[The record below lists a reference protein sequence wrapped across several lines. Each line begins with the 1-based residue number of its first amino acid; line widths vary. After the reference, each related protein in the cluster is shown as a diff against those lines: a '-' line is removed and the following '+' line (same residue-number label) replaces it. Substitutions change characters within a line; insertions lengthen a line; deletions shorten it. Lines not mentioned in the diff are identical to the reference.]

1 MRGPR
6 AFHHVLSS
14 DPPEGP
20 SAVTAAIV
28 LALIA
33 GLAIGSFLNVV
44 IYRLPRGESVVK
56 PRSRCPKCGHQLSGM
71 ENIPVVSWLVLRGK
85 CRECGEPIS
94 WRYPAI
100 ELLTGL
106 LYAGVVW
113 VAWDDAAQ
121 IALGLILVTALV
133 PITFIDLEFR
143 RVPNAIT
150 GPAAIALI
158 VAGTILDP
166 SGQPERLLAAAIVV
180 VPFLLLSLALS
191 GHMGMGDVKLM
202 GVLGLA
208 LGRALA
214 PALFVAFIAGTIV
227 GIGLMVKHG
236 AKARKTAVPFGP
248 FLALGGLVGFVVGT
262 DLWDTYVDSFGG

>member
-1 MRGPR
+1 M
-6 AFHHVLSS
+6 F
-14 DPPEGP
+14 
-20 SAVTAAIV
+20 AAIV

-56 PRSRCPKCGHQLSGM
+56 PRSKCPNCGHQISGI
-71 ENIPVVSWLVLRGK
+71 ENIPVVSWLALRGK
-85 CRECGEPIS
+85 CRECKEPIS

-106 LYAGVVW
+106 LYAMVVW
-113 VAWDDAAQ
+113 VAWDDPAQ
-121 IALGLILVTALV
+121 IALGLILMTALV

-150 GPAAIALI
+150 GPAAVALI
-158 VAGTILDP
+158 VAGTALDL

-180 VPFLLLSLALS
+180 VPFLILSLVLS

-208 LGRALA
+208 LGRGLA
-214 PALFVAFIAGTIV
+214 PALFIAFISGTIV
-227 GIGLMVKHG
+227 GVGLM
-236 AKARKTAVPFGP
+236 AKYGMRARKTAVPFGP
-248 FLALGGLVGFVVGT
+248 FLALGGVVGFVVGS
-262 DLWDTYVDSFGG
+262 DLWDSYVDTFTG

>member
-1 MRGPR
+1 
-6 AFHHVLSS
+6 VL
-14 DPPEGP
+14 
-20 SAVTAAIV
+20 AAIV

-56 PRSRCPKCGHQLSGM
+56 PRSKCPSCGHQLSGL
-71 ENIPVVSWLVLRGK
+71 ENIPVISWLALRGK
-85 CRECGEPIS
+85 CRSCKEPIS
-94 WRYPAI
+94 IRYPLI

-113 VAWDDAAQ
+113 IAWDDAAQ

-143 RVPNAIT
+143 RVPNLIT
-150 GPAAIALI
+150 GPAAVALI

-180 VPFLLLSLALS
+180 LPFLLLSLALS

-208 LGRALA
+208 LGRALG
-214 PALFVAFIAGTIV
+214 PALFVAFIVGTIV
-227 GIGLMVKHG
+227 GVGLMARHG
-236 AKARKTAVPFGP
+236 MKARKTAVPFGP
-248 FLALGGLVGFVVGT
+248 FLSLGGLVGFAVGN
-262 DLWDTYVDSFGG
+262 DLWDSYVDTFSG

>member
-1 MRGPR
+1 M
-6 AFHHVLSS
+6 L
-14 DPPEGP
+14 
-20 SAVTAAIV
+20 AAIV

-56 PRSRCPKCGHQLSGM
+56 PRSKCPNCGHQISGI
-71 ENIPVVSWLVLRGK
+71 ENVPVLSWLALRGK
-85 CRECGEPIS
+85 CRECKEPIS
-94 WRYPAI
+94 IRYPAI

-106 LYAGVVW
+106 LYGGVVW
-113 VAWDDAAQ
+113 VAWDDGAQ

-150 GPAAIALI
+150 LPAAIAL
-158 VAGTILDP
+158 VVVGTILDP
-166 SGQPERLLAAAIVV
+166 SGEPERLLAAAIVV
-180 VPFLLLSLALS
+180 APFLLLSLILS

-208 LGRALA
+208 LGRALG
-214 PALFVAFIAGTIV
+214 PALFVAFISGTIV
-227 GIGLMVKHG
+227 GVGLMARHG
-236 AKARKTAVPFGP
+236 MKARKTAVPFGP
-248 FLALGGLVGFVVGT
+248 FLALGGVVGFAVGN
-262 DLWDTYVDSFGG
+262 DLWDSYIDTFSG

>member
-1 MRGPR
+1 M
-6 AFHHVLSS
+6 L
-14 DPPEGP
+14 
-20 SAVTAAIV
+20 AAIV

-44 IYRLPRGESVVK
+44 IYRLPRGESVIK
-56 PRSRCPKCGHQLSGM
+56 PRSKCPSCGHQLS
-71 ENIPVVSWLVLRGK
+71 ELDNIPVLSWLFLRGK
-85 CRECGEPIS
+85 CRSCGEPIS
-94 WRYPAI
+94 IRYPAI

-143 RVPNAIT
+143 RVPNLIT
-150 GPAAIALI
+150 GPAAVALLI
-158 VAGTILDP
+158 AGTLLDL

-180 VPFLLLSLALS
+180 VPFLILSLVLS

-208 LGRALA
+208 LGRGLG
-214 PALFVAFIAGTIV
+214 PALFVAFISGTVV
-227 GIGLMVKHG
+227 GVGLMARHG
-236 AKARKTAVPFGP
+236 MRARKTAVPFGP
-248 FLALGGLVGFVVGT
+248 FLALGGVVGFAVGA
-262 DLWDTYVDSFGG
+262 DLWDSYMDTFSG

>member
-1 MRGPR
+1 M
-6 AFHHVLSS
+6 L
-14 DPPEGP
+14 
-20 SAVTAAIV
+20 AAIV

-56 PRSRCPKCGHQLSGM
+56 PRSKCPNCGHAISGI
-71 ENIPVVSWLVLRGK
+71 ENVPVVSWLALRGK
-85 CRECGEPIS
+85 CRECKNPIS
-94 WRYPAI
+94 PRYPLI

-113 VAWDDAAQ
+113 VAWDDPAR
-121 IALGLILVTALV
+121 IALGLILATALV

-143 RVPNAIT
+143 RVPNLIT

-158 VAGTILDP
+158 VAGTLLDP

-180 VPFLLLSLALS
+180 LPFLLLSLALS

-208 LGRALA
+208 LGR
-214 PALFVAFIAGTIV
+214 
-227 GIGLMVKHG
+227 GLNG
-236 AKARKTAVPFGP
+236 
-248 FLALGGLVGFVVGT
+248 LGGIN
-262 DLWDTYVDSFGG
+262 